1 MHVYTY
7 TDTYNYTKKNNKM
20 NLLKEIK
27 EKITSNSII
36 LFTMPIKLLLLLKIT
51 LHLNIDEE

>member
-36 LFTMPIKLLLLLKIT
+36 LFTMPIKLSLFFKIT